1 MFALS
6 LAGIALILDLV
17 SKFLLA
23 DVLHEVAAEILPILP
38 VFDFESSLTFP
49 HFRFT
54 MS

>member
-1 MFALS
+1 MLALS
-6 LAGIALILDLV
+6 LAAIALILDLLI
-17 SKFLLA
+17 KFLLD

-38 VFDFESSLTFP
+38 VFDFESSHTFP